1 MLVNIK
7 AIAHRVTDDELLQL
21 SSDNPDTKFETTK
34 EGKLII
40 MSPTEGSTGKKNSSL
55 LAQVWVWNNRTQKGE
70 VFDSSTGFRLANGS
84 VRSPDVSWIKLSRW
98 NQLTQEQQ
106 AKFVPI
112 DPDFKREIRGTWV
125 RLKNRAVVIELRS
138 STDKLDTLQQKMQE
152 YMDCGVKL
160 GWLINPQDK
169 QVEIYLQK
177 QNKEILNAPIILSG
191 EAILPG
197 LTIDLKNII

>member
-1 MLVNIK
+1 M
-7 AIAHRVTDDELLQL
+7 
-21 SSDNPDTKFETTK
+21 
-34 EGKLII
+34 
-40 MSPTEGSTGKKNSSL
+40 
-55 LAQVWVWNNRTQKGE
+55 
-70 VFDSSTGFRLANGS
+70 
-84 VRSPDVSWIKLSRW
+84 
-98 NQLTQEQQ
+98 
-106 AKFVPI
+106 
-112 DPDFKREIRGTWV
+112 
-125 RLKNRAVVIELRS
+125 KNRAVVIELRS

-191 EAILPG
+191 EEILPG